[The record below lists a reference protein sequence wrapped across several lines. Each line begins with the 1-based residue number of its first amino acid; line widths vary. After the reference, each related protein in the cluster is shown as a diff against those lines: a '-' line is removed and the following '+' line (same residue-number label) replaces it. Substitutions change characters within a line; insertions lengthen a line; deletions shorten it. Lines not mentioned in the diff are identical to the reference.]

1 MTKVSLLRCTE
12 YLNETLRQKIEES
25 FENIDFDLSTLN
37 NKRVVIKPNLLL
49 PADDEKAMMTH
60 SEFFRATVQVVKEHN
75 GIPVLVESPILHS
88 LNNVLK
94 RTKYGKIVED
104 EGVETA
110 DPKKTRTL
118 HYDGANIYKHID
130 ISKAYFDADILIMLP
145 KFKTHGITYITGGV
159 KLLFGAIPGF
169 EKSKMH
175 WKIPV
180 HKDFSNFLL
189 DLYAGFR
196 FGFEKPKPMLFLM
209 DAIIGQEG
217 EGPGAAGTPVRMNA
231 ILASESAIALDYVA
245 TRAAKLDFNKVETIK
260 EGFNRNYDI
269 ISPEEI
275 EVVGDTIDSLNIDEF
290 TPAIGS
296 SRHSNAFQWP
306 LNTRIFKKFFV
317 ERPVPSKKEC
327 SLCYNCMRICPA
339 EAIEEARYR
348 GKAPQYNYGKCIRCY
363 CCVEVCPEAAIKK
376 RNGKLQFLMPR

>member
-1 MTKVSLLRCTE
+1 
-12 YLNETLRQKIEES
+12 
-25 FENIDFDLSTLN
+25 
-37 NKRVVIKPNLLL
+37 
-49 PADDEKAMMTH
+49 
-60 SEFFRATVQVVKEHN
+60 
-75 GIPVLVESPILHS
+75 
-88 LNNVLK
+88 
-94 RTKYGKIVED
+94 
-104 EGVETA
+104 
-110 DPKKTRTL
+110 
-118 HYDGANIYKHID
+118 
-130 ISKAYFDADILIMLP
+130 MLP

-159 KLLFGAIPGF
+159 KLLFGAIPGI

-175 WKIPV
+175 MKIPV

-196 FGFEKPKPMLFLM
+196 FGFEKPMLFLM

-245 TRAAKLDFNKVETIK
+245 TKAANLDFNKVETIK

-269 ISPEEI
+269 ASPEEI
-275 EVVGDTIDSLNIDEF
+275 EVVGDTIDSLGTDDF
-290 TPAIGS
+290 APATGS

-306 LNTRIFKKFFV
+306 LNTRIFKKLFV

-327 SLCYNCMRICPA
+327 SLCYSCMRICPA
-339 EAIEEARYR
+339 SAIKEVKYR
-348 GKAPQYNYGKCIRCY
+348 GKVPQYNYGKCIRCY
-363 CCVEVCPEAAIKK
+363 CCLEVCPEAAIKK

>member
-1 MTKVSLLRCTE
+1 MTKVSLLKCTD
-12 YLNETLRQKIEES
+12 YLNKSLKEKIKES
-25 FENIDFDLSTLN
+25 FENINFDLSTLD

-60 SEFFRATVQVVKEHN
+60 SEFFRAAVQVVKEHN
-75 GIPVLVESPILHS
+75 GIPILVESPILHS
-88 LNNVLK
+88 LDNVLK

-104 EGVETA
+104 EGIETA
-110 DPKKTRTL
+110 DPKISSTL
-118 HYDGANIYKHID
+118 HYDGANIYKHIN
-130 ISKAYFDADILIMLP
+130 ISEAYFDADALIMIP

-159 KLLFGAIPGF
+159 KLLFGAMPGI

-175 WKIPV
+175 FKIPV

-189 DLYAGFR
+189 DLYACFR

-217 EGPGAAGTPVRMNA
+217 EGPGAAGTPVKMNA

-245 TRAAKLDFNKVETIK
+245 TKAAKFDFNKVETIK

-269 ISPEEI
+269 LSPEEI
-275 EVVGDTIDSLNIDEF
+275 EVVGDNVDSLKINGL
-290 TPAIGS
+290 TPATGS
-296 SRHSNAFQWP
+296 SRHSNAFKWP
-306 LNTRIFKKFFV
+306 LNTKTFKKLFV

-327 SLCYNCMRICPA
+327 SLCFNCMRICPA
-339 EAIEEARYR
+339 GAIKKNKYR
-348 GKAPQYNYGKCIRCY
+348 KKTPHYNYGRCIRCY
-363 CCVEVCPEAAIKK
+363 CCVEICPEAAIKK
-376 RNGKLQFLMPR
+376 QKGKLQFLMPR